1 MNYLPNLT
9 ETTPNGFPMLRFF
22 RQIRQRLLTDNKFS
36 KYLLYAIGEILLVVI
51 GILIALQI
59 GNWNE
64 EIRKKTQE
72 KELLINL
79 LDDLSAA
86 KEQSAEQI
94 LAEEVLITNL
104 IRALNIHPQERE
116 TPSSFYNDK
125 NIQPTL
131 WDFESNIPI
140 IKSYAE
146 IKNTGK
152 TSLISNRELR
162 EKFTNLEISLDKLKT
177 LVSDRLTVQQLR
189 IDDVAETQL
198 NFIRF
203 FNSPASE
210 LSVDLSNEPVI
221 DYQELFRDPR
231 IRNLFAMKL
240 ALTED
245 VLGFRQE
252 LQIEID
258 MVIKLIESEIN
269 TP

>member
-1 MNYLPNLT
+1 MIRIFRKFRK
-9 ETTPNGFPMLRFF
+9 EIIPNG
-22 RQIRQRLLTDNKFS
+22 RLI
-36 KYLLYAIGEILLVVI
+36 KYLLYAVGEILLVVI
-51 GILIALQI
+51 GILIALQVD
-59 GNWNE
+59 NWNE
-64 EIRKKTQE
+64 NRKALAQE
-72 KELLINL
+72 KELLTNL
-79 LDDLSAA
+79 LNDLSAA
-86 KEQSAEQI
+86 NEQSAEQI
-94 LAEEVLITNL
+94 RAEEVLITNL

-116 TPSSFYNDK
+116 TPPSFYIDK
-125 NIQPTL
+125 NIQPIL

-189 IDDVAETQL
+189 IDDIAETQI
-198 NFIRF
+198 NFIGF
-203 FNSPASE
+203 FNSPASK
-210 LSVDLSNEPVI
+210 LSVDLSKEPAT
-221 DYQELFRDPR
+221 DYQQLFLDPR

-252 LQIEID
+252 LQAEMDLI
-258 MVIKLIESEIN
+258 VKLIESEIN
-269 TP
+269 NP